1 MRKDRAM
8 KLYIKQKV
16 FKITDH
22 YPVLD
27 ENQNVVYQVDQD
39 FKIIGNRVR
48 VSDANGRELFI
59 VEKEILTFFP
69 KYTVNF
75 PDGREIHIKSRMEF
89 FKKKID
95 IEQDGQEL
103 YLEGDWFDFEFTIY
117 RNSEAIG
124 RISREIFT
132 WGDTY
137 QLDVFDQRY
146 QELVVALTIA
156 VDCIKDT
163 QQNN

>member
-1 MRKDRAM
+1 M

-48 VSDANGRELFI
+48 VSNPNGQEIFV

-69 KYTVNF
+69 KYTVLF
-75 PDGREIHIKSRMEF
+75 HDGREIYIKSRMEF

-124 RISREIFT
+124 RISREILT

-137 QLDVFDQRY
+137 QLDVYDQKY
-146 QELVVALTIA
+146 QELVLALTIA